1 VKGRFCLS
9 VLEVALGYVLVGL
22 NYRITGEGPPLALL
36 HGFGVSFS
44 IWENLTPHLSPYFQL
59 IMVEMPG
66 TGSSPPPDPE
76 RPFYEYSALL
86 LDELRQELN
95 LEQWSVLGYSLGSR
109 AAAAYV
115 RLFPARLERVAFLC
129 PLLLRPSLKV
139 GLHSLIAV
147 DRRRP
152 AFGDWLISGWRLY
165 WLVRLLGFNLR
176 AHPQAY
182 AWTNEITAQVPAYLK
197 VLLYGLEHERRGAFE
212 VGTVPTLYVW
222 GRRDLIA
229 HPPLR
234 TRPEDVII
242 PADHSAPVDAAPTV
256 AAVILPFFL
265 GE

>member
-1 VKGRFCLS
+1 
-9 VLEVALGYVLVGL
+9 VGL
-22 NYRITGEGPPLALL
+22 NYRITGAGPPLALV

-44 IWENLTPHLSPYFQL
+44 IWEALAPRLSPYFQL

-76 RPFYEYSALL
+76 RPFYEYAAIL
-86 LDELRQELN
+86 LDELSQELN
-95 LEQWSVLGYSLGSR
+95 LEQWSVLGYSLGSW

-115 RLFPARLERVAFLC
+115 RQYPARLERVAFLC
-129 PLLLRPSLKV
+129 PPLLRPSLTV

-182 AWTNEITAQVPAYLK
+182 TWTHEITAQVPAHVK
-197 VLLYGLEHERRGAFE
+197 ASLYGLEHERRGVYEIGA
-212 VGTVPTLYVW
+212 VPTLYVW

-229 HPPLR
+229 PPPLR
-234 TRPEDVII
+234 IRPQDVII
-242 PADHSAPVDAAPTV
+242 PADHSAPVDAAPAV
-256 AAVILPFFL
+256 AAAILPFFL
-265 GE
+265 GN